1 MYIGFV
7 ISLSGENFLFVR
19 LSTSVL
25 AILLLPLAVSA
36 QPSALAK
43 FRDWTVFTDNN
54 AAGKICYAATV
65 ASDKAPRSASH
76 GDVWFYVSS
85 WGSGVATNQPSL
97 RVGYDLRDD
106 IPGKAIIGR
115 KSWPL
120 YGVDE
125 EAYATD
131 EDDPA
136 FVAAIKAG
144 RELRIEAT
152 SSRNTR
158 VAYHFSLSGST
169 AAIELAQSECR

>member
-1 MYIGFV
+1 MSKQHLSFALSLFQYVYRLRYFFIRRELLVCPFINVRPCNPV
-7 ISLSGENFLFVR
+7 ITARCLG
-19 LSTSVL
+19 
-25 AILLLPLAVSA
+25 A
-36 QPSALAK
+36 
-43 FRDWTVFTDNN
+43 
-54 AAGKICYAATV
+54 
-65 ASDKAPRSASH
+65 ASH

-120 YGVDE
+120 YGVGE

-136 FVAAIKAG
+136 LVAAIKAG